1 MGKILNIFKSPL
13 VFSKQLEYSSL
24 NIKNEDK
31 INIFGGFNNFEEN
44 SIFHDVSLNLSIV
57 A

>member
-1 MGKILNIFKSPL
+1 MGQILNIFKPPL
-13 VFSKQLEYSSL
+13 VFSKLEYSSL

-44 SIFHDVSLNLSIV
+44 SIFHDASLNLSIV

>member
-1 MGKILNIFKSPL
+1 MGQILNIFKSPL